1 MLNPVICDVHKNRKS
16 STFINAR
23 RKNFIAISKSGTFV
37 KSVDDE
43 YSNLTKVYEQVK
55 KVEKLLEKVL
65 IDCQRLFSLKRNS
78 FAEKY
83 DKCND

>member
-1 MLNPVICDVHKNRKS
+1 MLNPVICGVHKNRKS

-37 KSVDDE
+37 KSIDDE

-55 KVEKLLEKVL
+55 M
-65 IDCQRLFSLKRNS
+65 
-78 FAEKY
+78 
-83 DKCND
+83 